1 MIHQR
6 QCFFLCS
13 ASGCKWKSTM
23 CDVIAMKS
31 IQQRSSNLYK
41 SCINLM
47 NFIWVFVMWKPNWDM
62 IPLPLGSKQQQHST
76 LQIKTW
82 APNTHKWA
90 FAFAFFECLCLCVCV
105 CARENK
111 RIDKLVDHHR
121 RRRRHY
127 GTFDFGCIAFD
138 GAYEISKKPIVSSN
152 FYLIFYFEISCAYAY
167 LFMCR
172 SNNTPCAVSVP
183 PMCVFCV
190 FICLFILLLKWKF
203 NSEKKRKKKKNHVT
217 NPSIESKWQW
227 TPIGNIDICIDGE
240 NNWG

>member
-1 MIHQR
+1 MKINNVR
-6 QCFFLCS
+6 CY
-13 ASGCKWKSTM
+13 
-23 CDVIAMKS
+23 CDEKYTAALFKS
-31 IQQRSSNLYK
+31 IQVMYK
-41 SCINLM
+41 SDELYLSVCDVKTKLRHDSFAIGQQAAATFNTANKNM
-47 NFIWVFVMWKPNWDM
+47 GTKHTQMSICFCFFWVFMFM
-62 IPLPLGSKQQQHST
+62 
-76 LQIKTW
+76 
-82 APNTHKWA
+82 
-90 FAFAFFECLCLCVCV
+90 CVCV

-138 GAYEISKKPIVSSN
+138 GAYEISKKQIVSFN